1 MKKYLI
7 LGIILAVGSSA
18 CDTDSP
24 EEVNCDFDLQAMR
37 TNYAEELIVPK
48 LEQWYTSTQ
57 LLAAMAAQYASAPS
71 EPNLVELRIMWY
83 ASYRSYQS
91 VSAFAF
97 GPGVI
102 NGLAFREYV
111 NTFPTNSSLIEN
123 YVAEGNVDASQ
134 NPNSLIGYPALEYLI
149 FGPIGTSQADVVAG
163 FTNGTD
169 AANRAAYVVSL
180 ANRIN
185 AIAQL
190 QVDGWETYKSTFINS
205 TGAAEGSTLSLLV
218 NELNYDL
225 EILKSF
231 KFKIPLGKFNGG
243 VALPNQVEGY
253 YSGATASLAVDQF
266 NSIRAI
272 YFGVG
277 LDNSD
282 GLGLHDYLLCLKAG
296 QDADGLL
303 ADAIADK
310 FQDMEDAMLLL
321 QDPMAEQLV
330 TDKPTVDAA
339 YLQMQMMTPLLKR
352 EMASAL
358 GVQISYQD
366 NDGD

>member
-1 MKKYLI
+1 M
-7 LGIILAVGSSA
+7 LAMGSSA
-18 CDTDSP
+18 CDTDGP

-37 TNYAEELIVPK
+37 TNYADELIVPK

-57 LLAAMAAQYASAPS
+57 LLAAMAAQYAGAPS

-83 ASYRSYQS
+83 ASYRSYQA
-91 VSAFAF
+91 VCAFGF
-97 GPGVI
+97 GPGII

-111 NTFPTNSSLIEN
+111 NTFPTNIALIDD
-123 YVAEGNVDASQ
+123 YLTSGAVDADS
-134 NPNSLIGYPALEYLI
+134 NPNSTVGYPALEYLI
-149 FGPIGTSQADVVAG
+149 FGPIGTSQADVVAAYTSG
-163 FTNGTD
+163 AD
-169 AANRAAYVVSL
+169 SASRAAYVVSL

-185 AIAQL
+185 TIAQQ

-218 NELNYDL
+218 NELNYDM

-296 QDADGLL
+296 QDADGFL

-330 TDKPTVDAA
+330 ADKPTVDAA